1 MLKNKR
7 GEGYILTCVLVL
19 VCSMILSVFVMF
31 ASAVNVIR
39 TVRMNSITV
48 LDSHVVKRSIDIY
61 SSIKQGHDRTSSLKE
76 DEYID
81 ALTSF
86 CTFERRGNYL
96 YNYDE
101 DGNEQYHISAPV
113 LAYTEDGCLKVSA
126 SYDVIV
132 PIYFAGVKITDAVVP
147 VTVESR
153 LSERW

>member
-19 VCSMILSVFVMF
+19 VCSMILSVFIMF
-31 ASAVNVIR
+31 VNAVNVVR
-39 TVRMNSITV
+39 TVRMNTITV
-48 LDSHVVKRSIDIY
+48 LDSHVVRRSIDIY
-61 SSIKQGHDRTSSLKE
+61 SSIKQGHDRTSSLEE
-76 DEYID
+76 DEYIE
-81 ALTSF
+81 ALMSF
-86 CTFERRGNYL
+86 CTFERRGNDL

-101 DGNEQYHISAPV
+101 DGNEQYHISAPI
-113 LAYTEDGCLKVSA
+113 LGYTKDDCLKVSA
-126 SYDVIV
+126 SYEVSV